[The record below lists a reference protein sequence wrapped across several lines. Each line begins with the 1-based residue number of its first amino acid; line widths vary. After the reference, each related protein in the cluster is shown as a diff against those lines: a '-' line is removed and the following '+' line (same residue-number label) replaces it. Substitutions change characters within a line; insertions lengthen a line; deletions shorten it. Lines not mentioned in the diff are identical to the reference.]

1 MNTQRHE
8 ATVSM
13 AEAANN
19 FPAPTQVIDLDA
31 FGQEYAKQARIK
43 TAMARWTAN
52 CPPDLA
58 ETNWDD
64 PRISAHGAHHAKIMG
79 WQYQR
84 MGLLATGPT
93 GHGKSRAMWALMKRL
108 SEEARDIRY
117 YTAAQWFS
125 ILQDQIKYGRDDALG
140 WVTSVA
146 KAHIVFIDDLGQ
158 EALQASKQEWCA
170 GWFFQF
176 LDMRLGNALPLFITT
191 NLDAKEIAGSASSV
205 RANPLVRRLLELC
218 EPVKF
223 V

>member
-1 MNTQRHE
+1 MTDQRHNE
-8 ATVSM
+8 TIGM
-13 AEAANN
+13 AEAAPG
-19 FPAPTQVIDLDA
+19 FPAPERVIDLDA
-31 FGQEYAKQARIK
+31 FGAEYARQARAS
-43 TAMARWTAN
+43 TALARWKAN

-58 ETNWDD
+58 ETNWND
-64 PRISAHGAHHAKIMG
+64 PRIAAHAAKHAKIRG
-79 WQYQR
+79 WVYQR
-84 MGLLATGPT
+84 TGLLASGPT

-108 SEEARDIRY
+108 AEDGREIRY

-125 ILQDQIKYGRDDALG
+125 MLQGQVKYGRDDALG
-140 WVTSVA
+140 WVTSVS
-146 KAHIVFIDDLGQ
+146 KASIVFIDDLGQ

-191 NLDAKEIAGSASSV
+191 NLDAREIAGTSTSV

-223 V
+223 